1 MGVDDESDALIVA
14 GLRRGDAA
22 AFDRAYERYQG
33 RVHAFLHRMA
43 GRREV
48 ADDLVQ
54 ETWLKLARRATS
66 LREDTD
72 LAAYLFT
79 IARNAY
85 RSFRRWAWLDA
96 TRVDAYSEE
105 TPLIDSATP
114 EVEVSVR
121 RRHAALEKALLAL
134 GPADREVLLLV
145 GVEGMGQDQAAMVL
159 GIEHAAMRKRVERA
173 RERLSAKMESMEAS
187 R

>member
-1 MGVDDESDALIVA
+1 VDDLSDALIVA
-14 GLRRGDAA
+14 GLRRADPG
-22 AFDRAYERYQG
+22 AFDRAYERYHP
-33 RVHAFLHRMA
+33 RVFAFLLRLS

-54 ETWLKLARRATS
+54 ETWIKLARHATT
-66 LREDTD
+66 LREDTQ

-105 TPLIDSATP
+105 TPMIDAATP
-114 EVEVSVR
+114 ETEVEGR
-121 RRHAALEKALLAL
+121 RRHAVLERAMAALSA
-134 GPADREVLLLV
+134 ADREVLLLV
-145 GVEGMGQDQAAMVL
+145 GVEGMAQDQAAIVL
-159 GIEHAAMRKRVERA
+159 GIEHAAMRKRVTRA
-173 RERLSAKMESMEAS
+173 RDRLAAKMEELEST
-187 R
+187 

>member
-1 MGVDDESDALIVA
+1 MGVDDESDAQIVA
-14 GLRRGDAA
+14 GLRRGDPG
-22 AFDRAYERYQG
+22 AFDRAYGRYHA

-54 ETWLKLARRATS
+54 ETWLKLARHATT

-96 TRVDAYSEE
+96 TCVDAYSEE
-105 TPLIDSATP
+105 TAFVESATP
-114 EVEVSVR
+114 EAEVAVR
-121 RRHAALEKALLAL
+121 RRHAALEKALIAIS
-134 GPADREVLLLV
+134 PADREVLLLV
-145 GVEGMGQDQAAMVL
+145 GVDGMGQDQAAMVL

-173 RERLSAKMESMEAS
+173 RERLAAKLEAMEAS